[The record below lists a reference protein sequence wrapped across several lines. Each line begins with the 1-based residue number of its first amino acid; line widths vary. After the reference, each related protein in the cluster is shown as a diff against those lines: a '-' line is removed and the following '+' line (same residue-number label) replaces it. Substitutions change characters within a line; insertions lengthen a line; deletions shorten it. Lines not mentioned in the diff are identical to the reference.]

1 LPKKICAPCLLQ
13 EDVDRKIKRAKHE
26 TIVGPAVDKSIAH
39 EAVGVKPAALVSNE
53 LQVIKKKNPVMQVN
67 W

>member
-1 LPKKICAPCLLQ
+1 LQ

-26 TIVGPAVDKSIAH
+26 AIVGPAVDKSIAH